1 MPKKKARNNG
11 NILIIDDEKDIL
23 SSLRNV
29 LEEKGYEV
37 YVADDGN
44 KGFHC
49 IENLDIDLIFLD
61 IWLPVIDGLEIL
73 SKMPEHKKNIPVIMM
88 SGHAGL
94 ESAVRATK
102 LGASDFIEKPF
113 SIKKIIS
120 LCEEYIPRS
129 DTEKEENKAA
139 ETKNH
144 SRCTLEK
151 SKSIF
156 QKTIGKSIVLSG
168 YALMGGRKTAMQ
180 LLPAPP
186 NNGITFIDIVSGTNI
201 RLSPENIQRTA
212 KNGHANSTVLV
223 SGDKIIRTTEHFLG
237 ALHMYGI
244 TNLIVKCD
252 EEVPNT
258 DGSALDF
265 CEKIE
270 EAGTEVQNEKM
281 NEILI
286 TEPLIYGT
294 VDENET
300 YMKIYPYDGFEIDLR
315 ISFPPP
321 IDTQKYKYTF
331 TTTENFKNE
340 IASARSFNTMDN
352 IQMAQKNGIVGA
364 GMMDSHIIIKEDKV
378 INTMLRF
385 DDEYVRHK
393 ILDIIGD
400 LYILG
405 MPFRGR
411 IEANKT
417 SHAFNHSV
425 VMDLAKSYGYF

>member
-144 SRCTLEK
+144 TRCALEK

-201 RLSPENIQRTA
+201 RLSPENIQRTT

-286 TEPLIYGT
+286 TEPLVYGT

-352 IQMAQKNGIVGA
+352 IQMAQKHGIVGA